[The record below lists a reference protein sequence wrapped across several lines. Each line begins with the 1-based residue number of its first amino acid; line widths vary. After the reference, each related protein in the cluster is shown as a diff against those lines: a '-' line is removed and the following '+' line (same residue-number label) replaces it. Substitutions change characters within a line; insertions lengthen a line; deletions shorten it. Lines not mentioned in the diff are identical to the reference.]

1 MKLENGEKAIREGSA
16 YSPRISKELY
26 AQVEEKLN
34 LRKALSGHENTMTW
48 KCFAK
53 NQWAGEEQ

>member
-1 MKLENGEKAIREGSA
+1 MKPENGEKTTREGKA

-34 LRKALSGHENTMTW
+34 LRKAISSRENSMTW
-48 KCFAK
+48 KRIAK
-53 NQWAGEEQ
+53 SQWAGEEK